1 MPAGPPIIFAV
12 FAWLHLVAIG
22 VGAGLLMAEHWL
34 CRRMPDRLQA
44 RLLGQVDLGYQ
55 LALIGAFATGLA
67 RVLYYGQDGAYY
79 LANRLFWLKIAVFFG
94 IALVAIGPSLQY
106 LRWNREARSAPS
118 FAPLTREVERVRSAI
133 ALGLGLWLIL
143 PLISIL
149 VARGFGGV

>member
-1 MPAGPPIIFAV
+1 MPSGPPIVAAV
-12 FAWLHLVAIG
+12 FAWLHLLAIG
-22 VGAGLLMAEHWL
+22 VGAGLLMAEYWL
-34 CRRMPDRLQA
+34 CRRVPDRLQA

-67 RVLYYGQDGAYY
+67 RGLYYGQDSAYY
-79 LANRLFWLKIAVFFG
+79 LANRLFWLKIVVFVG
-94 IALVAIGPSLQY
+94 LAIVAIGPSLQY
-106 LRWNREARSAPS
+106 LRWNREARSAPA
-118 FAPLTREVERVRSAI
+118 FAPLTQEFERVRSAI